1 MKATKKAREADRLE
15 RKRLARVDR
24 ELARE
29 KPPKPAKDA
38 ESTSPPASDS

>member
-1 MKATKKAREADRLE
+1 MKQTKKAQKADRLE

-29 KPPKPAKDA
+29 RPKTVQDA
-38 ESTSPPASDS
+38 EPMPAASEN